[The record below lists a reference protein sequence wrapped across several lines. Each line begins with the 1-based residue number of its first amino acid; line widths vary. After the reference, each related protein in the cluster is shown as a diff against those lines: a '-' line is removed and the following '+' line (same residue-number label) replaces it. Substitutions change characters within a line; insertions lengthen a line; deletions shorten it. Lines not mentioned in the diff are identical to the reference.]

1 MKRLTILLIIT
12 LLLGGCSEIE
22 NTADKA
28 GGTTDKAPVSEGYSP
43 DKNDEKAVTGEE
55 FKTITAEEAMEMIA
69 AGGIQIIDVRS
80 EEGYSES
87 HIPNAQNIPL
97 KEMEENDI
105 ELDKNGTYLIVCKV
119 GKTSEK
125 ASKLLAENGY
135 KNIYNL
141 SGGMDGWKGEVVN

>member
-12 LLLGGCSEIE
+12 LLLGGCSDIE
-22 NTADKA
+22 DKADKA
-28 GGTTDKAPVSEGYSP
+28 EGTTGEAPATEGYSP
-43 DKNDEKAVTGEE
+43 DIDDENTVDGEE
-55 FKTITAEEAMEMIA
+55 FKTITAEEAIEMIE
-69 AGGIQIIDVRS
+69 AGGIEIIDVRS

-97 KEMEENDI
+97 KEMEENGI

-125 ASKLLAENGY
+125 ASKLLAESGY

-141 SGGMDGWKGEVVN
+141 SGGMDGWQGEVVN